1 MVKELV
7 KGSEVSEAWAP
18 LSGSGEWA
26 SSSLIP
32 LPPAQASGETVL
44 WAEATAIIHQSLAA

>member
-1 MVKELV
+1 MKELV
-7 KGSEVSEAWAP
+7 KGSEVSKACAP

-26 SSSLIP
+26 APSLIP

-44 WAEATAIIHQSLAA
+44 WAGATAIIHQSLAA